1 MTEIAYL
8 KWLRS
13 ELLLTNQNLRHELS
27 NKNLFSTMSD
37 DPRYSFLKSWLERL
51 EDNQRNI
58 SKRIEQLDLMEGM
71 FK

>member
-8 KWLRS
+8 KWLRA

-37 DPRYSFLKSWLERL
+37 DPRYAFLKEWLGRL
-51 EDNQRNI
+51 EKNQR
-58 SKRIEQLDLMEGM
+58 SVSERIEQLELLEGM